1 MSELQSVTL
10 FFETTLQAHRK
21 ETRRFS
27 ESLADFDAGTL
38 ACSRFGTPR
47 VPRQNAH
54 TRKLLLPAV
63 RLSSPSVSAPG
74 LLSEQFQSVAG
85 KARKLYRGDCQQG

>member
-1 MSELQSVTL
+1 VSELQSVTL

-27 ESLADFDAGTL
+27 ESLSDFDAGTL

-54 TRKLLLPAV
+54 TRKLLLLAV
-63 RLSSPSVSAPG
+63 RLNSPSVSAPG
-74 LLSEQFQSVAG
+74 LLSERFQSVAG
-85 KARKLYRGDCQQG
+85 IVHKLCRGDCQQG